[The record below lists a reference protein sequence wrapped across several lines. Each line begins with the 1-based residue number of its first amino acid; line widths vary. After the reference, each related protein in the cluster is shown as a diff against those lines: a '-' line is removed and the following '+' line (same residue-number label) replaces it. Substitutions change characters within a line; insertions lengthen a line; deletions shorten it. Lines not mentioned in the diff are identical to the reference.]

1 MQLKWQNSSHHLL
14 RRFEQSF
21 FSPSLLLTCF
31 VLTVGCASSSPQ
43 VPRSIASTG
52 EQKSHP
58 SLTEAI
64 NFKTQK
70 QLCTAA
76 EFAQRLQGKISYT
89 FKGLDKNQAPR
100 EISVTSDFLCLTDHD
115 LYSNPD
121 NADPENADA
130 WNSDIDVFTGAC
142 DWQGD
147 TKKEKKKYAQALTR
161 FFVLAEPYMKNL
173 LCSDQLKRIW
183 IGGEG
188 VSSYSSNTVG
198 EEVHLALG
206 LKRQVL
212 DFAADPNI
220 GWSGIM
226 SWYEQKKTLER
237 GELPPQR
244 HKTGAQVKV
253 QLKPLYDGKITEV
266 DATLMNFLYHEYAH
280 FAILGPQGSPT
291 RLDYAKWVP
300 EWLELEWPA
309 IFFEW
314 DQHRTTPLSDNN
326 LISRDED
333 LAKARKTICF
343 FGTYNDEDCTGSRI
357 RYDDPNYGEILLPH
371 YTNYIPAG
379 SSAKERTSTGFITN
393 LAGANA
399 SEVFSEWLTFLS
411 LSRYYD
417 TVKTNLAPTS
427 KEVNKYEFEIFD
439 QMRRFNR
446 GQGKDFQAATNYIKR
461 RVEALDS
468 QLTRTKKRK

>member
-1 MQLKWQNSSHHLL
+1 MAKRRKSLSVIQIQKIRKDTFSMQLKWQNSSHHLL

-188 VSSYSSNTVG
+188 VSSYSSSATHG
-198 EEVHLALG
+198 PSMMRCRA
-206 LKRQVL
+206 
-212 DFAADPNI
+212 
-220 GWSGIM
+220 M
-226 SWYEQKKTLER
+226 S
-237 GELPPQR
+237 
-244 HKTGAQVKV
+244 
-253 QLKPLYDGKITEV
+253 
-266 DATLMNFLYHEYAH
+266 
-280 FAILGPQGSPT
+280 
-291 RLDYAKWVP
+291 
-300 EWLELEWPA
+300 
-309 IFFEW
+309 
-314 DQHRTTPLSDNN
+314 TPS
-326 LISRDED
+326 
-333 LAKARKTICF
+333 
-343 FGTYNDEDCTGSRI
+343 
-357 RYDDPNYGEILLPH
+357 
-371 YTNYIPAG
+371 
-379 SSAKERTSTGFITN
+379 
-393 LAGANA
+393 
-399 SEVFSEWLTFLS
+399 
-411 LSRYYD
+411 
-417 TVKTNLAPTS
+417 
-427 KEVNKYEFEIFD
+427 
-439 QMRRFNR
+439 
-446 GQGKDFQAATNYIKR
+446 ATNWPPI
-461 RVEALDS
+461 RV
-468 QLTRTKKRK
+468 TY